1 MGQGLLTEAPKRT
14 YATFNPAW
22 VAVMRLNISETEEY
36 GTGMLL
42 RKNWDV
48 TQEEPTTIWEDKNA
62 CIAMA
67 NNPELQ
73 DRLKHVD
80 VKCVYSVC

>member
-1 MGQGLLTEAPKRT
+1 
-14 YATFNPAW
+14 
-22 VAVMRLNISETEEY
+22 MRLNISETEEY

-42 RKNWDV
+42 RKNCDV

-67 NNPELQ
+67 KNPEFKT
-73 DRLKHVD
+73 D
-80 VKCVYSVC
+80 